1 MRILPVHLL
10 LIPQPNRLT
19 LENLKASGDK
29 GVVVFFAPEAAV
41 VQHYVAHCLI
51 AKALQERGHSVL
63 IIRCFD
69 VYPRCV
75 VMDSVQ
81 FGGDNDARARRKI
94 CTSCVNDANS
104 MAGEYGLDVLDLK
117 DLADDAMRR
126 EVDELTSDLPEDLST
141 FEIEGVRLGKFC
153 AAMAAVTFK
162 VTDFAGVDPTV
173 RALMIK
179 YIKGALLSYRAMQR
193 LAGSVKIVRVLH
205 FNQYAILLAAAL
217 AARAAGIPSTNL
229 THASIR
235 GYDRRRI
242 VFFTDTLSIA
252 TFRRQLAEWPLW
264 RNLALPEQTVR
275 EIADDCIYRMSSN
288 SVVIYS
294 PVRAGSVNDLHAK
307 LNLQSDR
314 RLLVAFTSSLD
325 EILANTQYLDGMR
338 LEPFPEEQPF
348 RDQIEWLEALV
359 ERVEAS
365 SDLQLVV
372 RTHPREG
379 VNRRDSIIA
388 SHLQSLKQ
396 KFSRP
401 FKYVRFIWAEE
412 PVSSYDLME
421 LADVGLSAWSFT
433 ALEMARLGVPTV
445 VAFDRHT
452 PFPIGD
458 VVQWKADRS
467 GYFQCLDEALRMPP
481 SLDTIRFA
489 FRWSNLRFSG
499 CALDLGDVV
508 PNSEFGGLPPYRTPR
523 AAKAIEEVVV
533 GGRTAL
539 DLNRQ
544 ILMNEQ
550 SQEAEAKEDEA
561 LRQQLRRCIWFL
573 CVGQDRS
580 ADYKLYYSSDAN
592 VPVPDGY
599 DAVLTNKDGWLQF
612 GTRDGAWHQGSRMAE
627 RLAMLVAQNR
637 QHAQLAS
644 AKPVAVGMASQ

>member
-1 MRILPVHLL
+1 MLFTR
-10 LIPQPNRLT
+10 QPKRLT
-19 LENLKASGDK
+19 LQKLKGLDDK
-29 GVVVFFAPEAAV
+29 GVVVFFAPEAGV

-51 AKALQERGHSVL
+51 AKTLQQRGHSVL

-81 FGGDNDARARRKI
+81 FSGDDDARARREF
-94 CTSCVNDANS
+94 CTSCVNTANG
-104 MAGEYGLDVLDLK
+104 MAGEYGLNVLDLK
-117 DLADDAMRR
+117 DLIDDATRR
-126 EVDELTSDLPEDLST
+126 EVDELTSDLPADLST
-141 FEIEGVRLGKFC
+141 FEIEGVKLGKFC

-162 VTDFAGVDPTV
+162 VTDFTGVDPTV

-193 LAGSVKIVRVLH
+193 LAESVEIVRVLH

-217 AARAAGIPSTNL
+217 AARGAGIPATNL
-229 THASIR
+229 THASLR

-264 RNLALPEQTVR
+264 RNLALPERAVR
-275 EIADDCIYRMSSN
+275 ETADDCIYRMSSN
-288 SVVIYS
+288 SLVIYS
-294 PVRAGSVNDLHAK
+294 PVRAGSVNDLRTRLK
-307 LNLQSDR
+307 LEPDR

-325 EILANTQYLDGMR
+325 EILANTQYLDGMG
-338 LEPFPEEQPF
+338 LEPFPEKQPF

-379 VNRRDSIIA
+379 ANRRDSIIA
-388 SHLQSLKQ
+388 SHLETLKQ

-401 FKYVRFIWAEE
+401 FKHVRFIWAED
-412 PVSSYDLME
+412 PISSYDLME

-458 VVQWKADRS
+458 VVRWKADRS
-467 GYFQCLDEALRMPP
+467 GYFQCLDQALHEAP

-499 CALDLGDVV
+499 CAVDLDDVV
-508 PNSEFGGLPPYRTPR
+508 PDAEYGGLPPYKTPR
-523 AAKAIEEVVV
+523 RAKAIEDIVI

-539 DLNRQ
+539 DLNRE
-544 ILMNEQ
+544 ILMSEQ
-550 SQEAEAKEDEA
+550 NQDAEAGEDEA
-561 LRQQLRRCIWFL
+561 LRRELRRCIWFL

-580 ADYKLYYSSDAN
+580 ADYKLYYSADAD

-599 DAVLTNKDGWLQF
+599 DAVLTNKDGRVQF
-612 GTRDGAWHQGSRMAE
+612 GMRDGAWRQGSRMAQ
-627 RLAMLVAQNR
+627 RLAQLVAQNGQR
-637 QHAQLAS
+637 THLAS
-644 AKPVAVGMASQ
+644 ATPDVVGMAS